1 MSIQLRVLQHH
12 SAAEHSLL
20 AQQLAAPA
28 KAAMSQCSATA
39 WHAADDSASEAPALG
54 ASDDEW
60 HWLVGC
66 TAAVGPGM
74 AFRLGAMFVGPRLAK
89 LALGFCD

>member
-12 SAAEHSLL
+12 SAAEHRLL

-28 KAAMSQCSATA
+28 QAAMSQCRATP
-39 WHAADDSASEAPALG
+39 WHLVDDSAPEAPAPG
-54 ASDDEW
+54 ATDGAW

-66 TAAVGPGM
+66 TTAVGPGM

-89 LALGFCD
+89 LALGLCE